1 VTFLLDTHL
10 VLWASGRPDRLPA
23 AAPDLLN
30 DPAHVLVFSVV
41 SIWETAIKHALKRD
55 DFDNEPAQLR
65 HGLLDRGYIE
75 LPITG
80 PHAAAVAALPLIHRD
95 PFDRLLVAQA
105 TVERITLLTADP
117 VLARYP
123 GPVRLIA

>member
-1 VTFLLDTHL
+1 VKLLLDTHL

-23 AAPDLLN
+23 GAPDILN
-30 DPAHVLVFSVV
+30 DPSNILVFSVA
-41 SIWETAIKHALKRD
+41 SIWEAAIKHALRRD
-55 DFDNEPAQLR
+55 DFDNEPVQLR
-65 HGLLDRGYIE
+65 DGLLDNGYVE

-80 PHAAAVAALPLIHRD
+80 LHAAAVAHLPRIHRD

-105 TVERITLLTADP
+105 MVEGITLLTADP

-123 GPVRLIA
+123 APVRLV